1 MPKISIVTFYP
12 EEIPLVIASCE
23 FFPISKN
30 LELELICPLKD
41 IPEHQV
47 ENLRLK
53 GLEDNAI
60 PVPAPE
66 HICFFASSA
75 SYNYYCLQKELNSA
89 LFYVH
94 PEIAVLEL
102 KGNNPLHTNLGG
114 YGLCPCV
121 LEGDSAASLY
131 PKKENLLYFKE
142 FSEFIEH
149 KKPNYVLL
157 STNSRFVEAI
167 INMDSENWE
176 LFHPELNYRNLRV
189 NNGKPHNKLL
199 NAQKQLL
206 NMSRPLNELYD
217 LTEIRFYLKNIADAY
232 SSFAEHYDKYMTQVD
247 YSLWVHHILKWFKEY
262 SSLKLNK
269 ILELAC
275 GTANVSIQLVQK
287 GYDVTACDRSLDMLK
302 AAAGKP
308 VKPKLYYSSLT
319 DPIPATD
326 YQLVLCMFDSINYLT
341 QTNQIAKML
350 QEVSLALVTGGLYIF
365 DISTLENSIDNF
377 AQLCDLHYYANDIM
391 VHQAYF
397 ESSQLL
403 QISNLLFFKKN
414 LMGYNLQTEHHQQ
427 RVYLTYELIELIN
440 NSPLKLIA
448 VHSIEIPKNL
458 YPKHLS
464 SIDEKYNRLFFIL
477 QKE

>member
-12 EEIPLVIASCE
+12 AEIPLVLAACE
-23 FFPISKN
+23 FFPISKD
-30 LELELICPLKD
+30 LELELICPAED
-41 IPEHQV
+41 IPKPQG
-47 ENLRLK
+47 ENLRIK
-53 GLEDNAI
+53 GLEDNTI
-60 PVPAPE
+60 PIPTPE

-75 SYNYYCLQKELNSA
+75 SYKYYCLQKKLNSV
-89 LFYVH
+89 LLYVH

-102 KGNNPLHTNLGG
+102 IGNYPFHTNLAS

-121 LEGDSAASLY
+121 LEGDFAASLD
-131 PKKENLLYFKE
+131 PQKENLLCFKE
-142 FSEFIEH
+142 FSEFIDR
-149 KKPNYVLL
+149 KKQNYVLL
-157 STNSRFVEAI
+157 SSNSRFVEAL

-176 LFHPELNYRNLRV
+176 LFHPELNYRNLQV
-189 NNGKPHNKLL
+189 NSGKPHNKLL

-206 NMSRPLNELYD
+206 NMSRPLNELYN
-217 LTEIRFYLKNIADAY
+217 LAEIRFYLKNIANAY
-232 SSFAEHYDKYMTQVD
+232 SCFAEHYDKYMLQVD
-247 YSLWVHHILKWFKEY
+247 YSLWVHNILKWFNEY

-287 GYDVTACDRSLDMLK
+287 GYDVTACDKSLDMLK
-302 AAAGKP
+302 AAAEKP
-308 VKPKLYYSSLT
+308 VKPKLYYASLT
-319 DPIPATD
+319 DPIPAND

-341 QTNQIAKML
+341 QISQIATML
-350 QEVSLALVTGGLYIF
+350 QEVSLALVTGGLFIF

-377 AQLCDLHYYANDIM
+377 SHLCDLHYYANDIM

-403 QISNLLFFKKN
+403 QISNLHFFKKIF
-414 LMGYNLQTEHHQQ
+414 LGYNLQTEHHQQ

-448 VHSIEIPKNL
+448 IHSIEIPKNL
-458 YPKHLS
+458 YPRHLS
-464 SIDEKYNRLFFIL
+464 SIDDKYDRLFFIL
-477 QKE
+477 QKD